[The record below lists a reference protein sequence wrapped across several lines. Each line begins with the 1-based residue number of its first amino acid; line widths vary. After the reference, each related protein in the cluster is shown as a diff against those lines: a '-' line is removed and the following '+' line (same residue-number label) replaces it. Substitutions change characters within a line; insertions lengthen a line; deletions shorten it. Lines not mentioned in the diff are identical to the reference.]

1 VRFRVPY
8 GLGVREDAYK
18 SPLRVEDWHHYR
30 SVAFFIDVAVRIFL
44 PIPEVIED
52 ATNLLK
58 AFGTSMAVLDIN
70 TNFPLTLSRA

>member
-1 VRFRVPY
+1 M
-8 GLGVREDAYK
+8 GVREDAYK

-30 SVAFFIDVAVRIFL
+30 FVSFFIDVIVRSFL
-44 PIPEVIED
+44 PIPEVIEY

-70 TNFPLTLSRA
+70 TNFPLTFSRAYCSSFI